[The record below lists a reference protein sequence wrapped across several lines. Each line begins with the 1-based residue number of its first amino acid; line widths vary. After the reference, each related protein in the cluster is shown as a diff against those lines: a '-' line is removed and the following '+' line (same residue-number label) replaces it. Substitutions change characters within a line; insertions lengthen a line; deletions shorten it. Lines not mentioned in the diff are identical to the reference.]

1 MNGAQTPTVVQWYLF
16 GLLFV
21 AQLVAGIV
29 SIYVTYILPPQVQE
43 TFTSGPALLA
53 AAAEPLVVPV
63 GLAVAAYLLV
73 RRFGIPS
80 FEPRHFLVL
89 FGFSFLGFYLGFWVL
104 GLTTP
109 TPGRIP
115 LEGRLAFWNLL
126 EMSEYLPYA
135 WSVFLLPGI
144 EGGVATLAGA
154 GAASLQSRQ

>member
-1 MNGAQTPTVVQWYLF
+1 MNGAQPPTVVRWYLF
-16 GLLFV
+16 GLLFA
-21 AQLVAGIV
+21 AQLVAGLL
-29 SIYVTYILPPQVQE
+29 SIYATYILPPQAQQPFE
-43 TFTSGPALLA
+43 YGPALLA

-73 RRFGIPS
+73 RRTGIPT

-89 FGFSFLGFYLGFWVL
+89 FGLSFVGFYLGFWAL
-104 GLTTP
+104 GLTVP

-126 EMSEYLPYA
+126 EPGVYLPYA
-135 WSVFLLPGI
+135 WSMFLLPGI

-154 GAASLQSRQ
+154 GAASLQ